1 MRREVDPALIPPAV
15 LRICKRLAEEGERAF
30 IVGGCLRD
38 LLREKPISDWD
49 VATTARPEKV
59 QKIFRRVIPTG
70 LQHGTV
76 TVLEGG
82 IGYEVTTLRGEGA
95 YSDGRRPDEVFFVDA
110 IEDDLARRDFT
121 VNAIAFDPATNA
133 LIDPF
138 GGLADL
144 ERGVLRA
151 VGDPA
156 ERFNE
161 DGLRIL
167 RAARFVATL
176 EFELDPAT
184 EAAISGAI
192 KTYAK
197 VSRERVQ
204 AEWLKTMKAA
214 RPSRAFAVMQRTG
227 ILKATFP
234 ELDETT
240 ACPLD
245 PSSSGPHDAFALSLA
260 ALDAASGATERM
272 AALLLQIGRPKT
284 RATGYDHYD
293 RMGADVADRWLR
305 DYRYSNEERAAIVHA
320 IRHQRVPLSR
330 ELPDADVYRFM
341 RRVGVDRLDALFRVR
356 RGLLRGAEAIGL
368 VTYDGSPVADL
379 SRELDL
385 LEERTSRACTDR
397 VPLSTKELA
406 IDGQDVMQHLS
417 IAPSRAVGELL
428 EAVLE
433 HVLEHPSER
442 DRDAQLAA
450 LERIWAKR

>member
-1 MRREVDPALIPPAV
+1 MRRDVDPALIPPAV
-15 LRICKRLAEEGERAF
+15 LRICKRLADEGERAF

-59 QKIFRRVIPTG
+59 QSIFRRVIPTG

-76 TVLEGG
+76 TVLDGKV
-82 IGYEVTTLRGEGA
+82 GYEVTTLRGEGA
-95 YSDGRRPDEVFFVDA
+95 YTDGRRPDEVFFVDA

-121 VNAIAFDPATNA
+121 VNAIAFDPDGGV

-138 GGLADL
+138 HGLGDL
-144 ERGVLRA
+144 ARGVLRA
-151 VGDPA
+151 VGDPS

-176 EFELDPAT
+176 EFELDPDT
-184 EAAISGAI
+184 ERAISGAI
-192 KTYAK
+192 DTYRK

-204 AEWLKTMKAA
+204 AEWVKTMKAA

-227 ILKATFP
+227 ILKATFA
-234 ELDETT
+234 ELDETA
-240 ACPLD
+240 ACALD
-245 PSSSGPHDAFALSLA
+245 DRDAFALSLS
-260 ALDAASGATERM
+260 ALDAATGPTERM

-293 RMGADVADRWLR
+293 RMGADIADRWLR
-305 DYRYSNEERAAIVHA
+305 DYRYSNEERMAIVHA
-320 IRHQRVPLSR
+320 VRHQRVPLSR
-330 ELPDADVYRFM
+330 ELDDANVYRFM
-341 RRVGVDRLDALFRVR
+341 RKAGLDRLDALFRVR
-356 RGLLRGAEAIGL
+356 RALYEGATAIGL
-368 VTYDGSPVADL
+368 ASYDGVAVDVLSKDL
-379 SRELDL
+379 DA
-385 LEERTSRACTDR
+385 LEERTSKARADG

-406 IDGQDVMQHLS
+406 IDGQDVMKHLG
-417 IAPSRAVGELL
+417 IPPSRAVGELL

-442 DRDAQLAA
+442 ERDAQLAA
-450 LERIWAKR
+450 LDRLWAKR

>member
-1 MRREVDPALIPPAV
+1 
-15 LRICKRLAEEGERAF
+15 
-30 IVGGCLRD
+30 
-38 LLREKPISDWD
+38 
-49 VATTARPEKV
+49 
-59 QKIFRRVIPTG
+59 
-70 LQHGTV
+70 
-76 TVLEGG
+76 
-82 IGYEVTTLRGEGA
+82 
-95 YSDGRRPDEVFFVDA
+95 VFFVDA

-121 VNAIAFDPATNA
+121 VNAIAFDPDGGA

-176 EFELDPAT
+176 EFELHPDT
-184 EAAISGAI
+184 ERAISGAI
-192 KTYAK
+192 DTYRK

-204 AEWLKTMKAA
+204 AEWVKTMKAA

-227 ILKATFP
+227 ILKATFA
-234 ELDETT
+234 ELDERA
-240 ACPLD
+240 ACALD
-245 PSSSGPHDAFALSLA
+245 ASVSGTRDAFALSLA

-293 RMGADVADRWLR
+293 RMGADIADRWLR
-305 DYRYSNEERAAIVHA
+305 DYRYSNEERTAIVHA
-320 IRHQRVPLSR
+320 VRHQRVPLSR
-330 ELPDADVYRFM
+330 ELGDADVYRFM
-341 RRVGVDRLDALFRVR
+341 RKAGVDRLDALYRVR
-356 RGLLRGAEAIGL
+356 RAMLAGAGAIGL
-368 VTYDGSPVADL
+368 TTYDGVLVADL
-379 SRELDL
+379 AAELDA
-385 LEERTSRACTDR
+385 LERRTETARADR

-406 IDGQDVMQHLS
+406 IDGQDVMTHLG
-417 IAPSRAVGELL
+417 IPPSRAVGELL

-442 DRDAQLAA
+442 ERDAQLAA
-450 LERIWAKR
+450 LDRIWAKR